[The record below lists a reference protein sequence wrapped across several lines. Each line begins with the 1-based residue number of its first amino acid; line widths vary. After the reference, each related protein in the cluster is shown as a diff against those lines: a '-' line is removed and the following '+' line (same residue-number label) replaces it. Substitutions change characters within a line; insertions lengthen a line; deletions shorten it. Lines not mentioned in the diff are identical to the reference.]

1 MGNMIISNRDSQK
14 IVNRLIKI
22 LGKNINMMN
31 KDGLIIASGDSDR
44 INTFHEV
51 ARIAAV
57 DMREVIVTKKDVK
70 KYKGCKTGVNL
81 PLYYNG
87 EVIGVVGITGDP
99 KEVKGYGLI
108 VKELVELMI
117 QENERQKME
126 LFQSRAKR
134 SFVKELIKKHDNIDL
149 NLLEHRAKLVDFNLH
164 KERNVIVMSINDF
177 SQYIIDNKLDEVMV
191 QELKE
196 NITNVISG
204 IICSEDIAFNF
215 KEQIFVLIKG
225 KEENIYSYCNNIYKI
240 LLDEF
245 GISMCI
251 GIGGEC
257 KAVENYAQSYL
268 QACRVMEIGKRVN
281 KTKNIY
287 FINDYKLQLLL
298 ESIREEDKKEFLNGV
313 DKIILNKKN
322 AEIINTIKIYF
333 ENGMNINRTAEK
345 LYVHR
350 NTVIYRVNKAKEI
363 FNMDI
368 SNPYEC
374 MIIYLSINIL
384 L

>member
-1 MGNMIISNRDSQK
+1 MSSMIISSRDSQK
-14 IVNRLIKI
+14 IVDRLIKI
-22 LGKNINMMN
+22 LGKNINIMN
-31 KDGLIIASGDSDR
+31 KEGVIIASGDIDR

-51 ARIAAV
+51 AKIAAIN
-57 DMREVIVTKKDVK
+57 MKEVIVTKEDVK
-70 KYKGCKTGVNL
+70 KYMGCKIGVNL

-87 EVIGVVGITGDP
+87 EVVGVVGITGEP
-99 KEVKGYGLI
+99 KDVKGYGLI

-134 SFVKELIKKHDNIDL
+134 SFAKELIKKHDNIDL

-196 NITNVISG
+196 NITRVISG
-204 IICSEDIAFNF
+204 IIYSDDIAFNF
-215 KEQIFVLIKG
+215 KEQIFVLIKA
-225 KEENIYSYCNNIYKI
+225 KEENLYSYCESIHKVI
-240 LLDEF
+240 LDES
-245 GISMCI
+245 GVSMCI
-251 GIGGEC
+251 GIGGSC
-257 KAVENYAQSYL
+257 KAVEDYAQSYL
-268 QACRVMEIGKRVN
+268 QACRVIEVGKRVN
-281 KTKNIY
+281 KAKNIY
-287 FINDYKLQLLL
+287 FLKDYKLELLL
-298 ESIREEDKKEFLNGV
+298 ENIREEDKKEFLNGL
-313 DKIILNKKN
+313 DSIILDKKN
-322 AEIINTIKIYF
+322 NEIINTIKVYF
-333 ENGMNINRTAEK
+333 ENGMNINKTSEA

>member
-1 MGNMIISNRDSQK
+1 MSSMIISSRDSQK
-14 IVNRLIKI
+14 IVDRLIKI
-22 LGKNINMMN
+22 LGKNINIMN
-31 KDGLIIASGDSDR
+31 KEGVIIASGDIDR

-51 ARIAAV
+51 AKIAAIN
-57 DMREVIVTKKDVK
+57 MKEVIVTKEDVK
-70 KYKGCKTGVNL
+70 KYMGCKIGVNL

-87 EVIGVVGITGDP
+87 EVVGVVGITGEP
-99 KEVKGYGLI
+99 KDVKGYGLI

-134 SFVKELIKKHDNIDL
+134 SFAKELIKKHDNIDL

-164 KERNVIVMSINDF
+164 KERNVIVMSINEF

-196 NITNVISG
+196 NITRVISS
-204 IICSEDIAFNF
+204 IIYSDDIAFNF

-225 KEENIYSYCNNIYKI
+225 KEENLYSYCENIHKAI
-240 LLDEF
+240 LDEF
-245 GISMCI
+245 GVSMCI
-251 GIGGEC
+251 GIGGGC
-257 KAVENYAQSYL
+257 KAVEDYAQSYL

-287 FINDYKLQLLL
+287 FLKDYKLQLLL
-298 ESIREEDKKEFLNGV
+298 ENIREEDKKEFLNGL
-313 DKIILNKKN
+313 DSIILDKKN
-322 AEIINTIKIYF
+322 NEIINTIKVYF
-333 ENGMNINRTAEK
+333 ENGMNINKTSEV

-363 FNMDI
+363 FHMDI

-384 L
+384 S